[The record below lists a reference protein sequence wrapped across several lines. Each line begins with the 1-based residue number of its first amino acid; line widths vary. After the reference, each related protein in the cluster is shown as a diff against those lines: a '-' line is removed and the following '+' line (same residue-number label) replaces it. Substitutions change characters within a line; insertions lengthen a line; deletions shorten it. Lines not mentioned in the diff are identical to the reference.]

1 MISDALG
8 VGLEAVDSGKFATV
22 FRIGLRF
29 THWRF
34 GSEANARGC
43 HVRNFTKTKRV
54 NYIGIFNV
62 LI

>member
-34 GSEANARGC
+34 GSEANWRGRG
-43 HVRNFTKTKRV
+43 VTSKISLRLSELTT
-54 NYIGIFNV
+54 
-62 LI
+62 